1 MQAIT
6 KLVSELASH
15 DIDFNEFVRSDGY
28 LFVHNNSGVAG
39 RGIAMR
45 GDSRTI
51 QQALSGIDHKN
62 TSGIA
67 QAGPIAIGCIPFESH
82 TPHNFVIPSVVIGTT
97 NDGEQWITV
106 IDDAKFDLSDQV
118 VPTNS
123 VAEFSVAPGVAINH
137 YLEAVRITRDAVS
150 NGEFQKAVIARD
162 IFIASNKEFDMHSIL
177 LRLRDRYRSSYR
189 YLFEGF
195 LGASPELLVSVDGE
209 TVSSHPLAGTTLRT
223 GDAITDHRLAQELI
237 SSTKNQLEH
246 RIVIDMVHDT
256 LLPWCSYLDW
266 QPEPSIVEIANVAHL
281 GTEISGRLSEPRPTV
296 LELAYALSPTPA
308 LGGHPREIALQHIKR
323 VEGFNRG
330 RYGGAIGYF
339 NADGDGCFAV
349 AIRCAEINQE
359 NRTAHLFAGGG
370 IVGDSDPLNELAE
383 TEAKFKAM
391 LEAITNQHL

>member
-6 KLVSELASH
+6 KLVADLT
-15 DIDFNEFVRSDGY
+15 DNPVDLNEFVGPDGY
-28 LFVHNNSGVAG
+28 LFARNGLGVAG
-39 RGIAMR
+39 RGVAMR

-51 QQALSGIDHKN
+51 QQALKTLNHKN
-62 TSGIA
+62 STDIA
-67 QAGPIAIGCIPFESH
+67 HAGPVAIGCIPFDSNS
-82 TPHNFVIPSVVIGTT
+82 PHDFVIPNVVVGCS
-97 NDGEQWITV
+97 NSGQQWITI
-106 IDDAKFDLSDQV
+106 IDDASFNLCAQMGQQD
-118 VPTNS
+118 S
-123 VAEFSVAPGVAINH
+123 VAEFDITPGVSIEH
-137 YLEAVRITRDAVS
+137 YLEAVRLTRDAVS

-162 IFIASNKEFDMHSIL
+162 LIITSNKEFDIYTIL

-189 YLFEGF
+189 FIFEGF

-209 TVSSHPLAGTTLRT
+209 TVSSHPLAGTTSRT
-223 GDAITDHRLAQELI
+223 GDPKVDDLLAQELI
-237 SSTKNQLEH
+237 NSTKNQLEH

-323 VEGFNRG
+323 VEGFDRG
-330 RYGGAIGYF
+330 RYGGAVGYF
-339 NADGDGCFAV
+339 NAGGDGCFAV
-349 AIRCAEINQE
+349 AIRCAEIN
-359 NRTAHLFAGGG
+359 NSDRTAHLFAGGG

-383 TEAKFKAM
+383 TEAKFQAM
-391 LEAITNQHL
+391 LIAITNR